1 MEGAPWMLSISV
13 GEVGIAA
20 YCRAPDAVRDA
31 APGRLCSLCG
41 GTPFGQRTESPP
53 PGRSGDTHGRGDE
66 RVLSMCAPSAALG

>member
-1 MEGAPWMLSISV
+1 MLSVSV
-13 GEVGIAA
+13 GAVGIAA
-20 YCRAPDAVRDA
+20 YCRAPDAVRA
-31 APGRLCSLCG
+31 AALAPGRLCSLCG